1 MEKYKYRNTYTN
13 SKIQGDIKLKKNKLM
28 IRGIILQIL
37 PHLLMFACFIIAI
50 FNWKYDKTKPE
61 VATKTI
67 NTTRL
72 KETKSILNTLSEPI
86 KLSKVGYCITTTCVY
101 DKPRFDSNLIDIY
114 VLNEKINYHVLDEYW
129 SMIEYN
135 NRIAYILTDY
145 ISNERIEY
153 IEYVIPENNGFKSY
167 MSYTTITN
175 KSSSQKE
182 LQSIAYTGNYGIRMV
197 EDRYCIAIGTAF
209 NSNIGDCVDLI
220 LKNGEVIKCVVADIK
235 ADEHTKEDNITTKSN
250 GCVSEF
256 IVDTNKL
263 DESVKKIGDV
273 SFCQEIWKSEVR
285 NMRMYEQNLL
295 N

>member
-1 MEKYKYRNTYTN
+1 
-13 SKIQGDIKLKKNKLM
+13 
-28 IRGIILQIL
+28 
-37 PHLLMFACFIIAI
+37 
-50 FNWKYDKTKPE
+50 
-61 VATKTI
+61 
-67 NTTRL
+67 
-72 KETKSILNTLSEPI
+72 
-86 KLSKVGYCITTTCVY
+86 
-101 DKPRFDSNLIDIY
+101 
-114 VLNEKINYHVLDEYW
+114 
-129 SMIEYN
+129 MIEYN

-153 IEYVIPENNGFKSY
+153 IEYTIPENNGFKSY